1 MCVSDEIR
9 DCCGKRCV
17 QRVGDFMRQIGLKEE
32 TNTVGTALC
41 GVGTG
46 TLCKV
51 DKKYLEVLK
60 CGAGEDVGLMV

>member
-1 MCVSDEIR
+1 LLQ
-9 DCCGKRCV
+9 K
-17 QRVGDFMRQIGLKEE
+17 IGLTFKEE
-32 TNTVGTALC
+32 TSTLGTALC

-60 CGAGEDVGLMV
+60 CGAGEDKFN